1 MTYNPSAT
9 TDAALARAIAAANPN
24 RPPAPP
30 ANPFATHPNDDPD
43 HGAARAA
50 RDWYRGRV
58 AEIRND
64 PMTSDL
70 AKTRALAEAHR
81 QHVQDM
87 TDAHSRLTARRQAR
101 LDYLTGLVPDG
112 PGIPEGTSPA
122 DKAALMTAWR
132 AAIDAVRNA
141 PNRNARAALLAEA
154 QRYGDDIMTRAA
166 LTLARE
172 TGDLGVVDGWVQQTH
187 DVKGWQ
193 AETGQLRGAL
203 AGERQHAPW
212 DYLDFHAEQAPKEI
226 AQLPA
231 MEARAGQGEAA

>member
-1 MTYNPSAT
+1 MANLFANL
-9 TDAALARAIAAANPN
+9 AARQPQ
-24 RPPAPP
+24 PP
-30 ANPFATHPNDDPD
+30 ANPFSVHPNDDPD

-50 RDWYRGRV
+50 RAWYAGRL

-64 PMTSDL
+64 SNPMLSAY
-70 AKTRALAEAHR
+70 AKAQAIAEAHR

-87 TDAHSRLTARRQAR
+87 TEAHGRLTARRQAR
-101 LDYLTGLVPDG
+101 LDYLTSLVPDG

-122 DKAALMTAWR
+122 DRAALMTAWR
-132 AAIDAVRNA
+132 AANDAVRNA

-166 LTLARE
+166 LTHARE
-172 TGDLGVVDGWVQQTH
+172 TGDLGTVDRWVQQTH
-187 DVKGWQ
+187 DVTGWQ

-212 DYLDFHAEQAPKEI
+212 DYLDFHIEQPPKEV
-226 AQLPA
+226 AQLPLL
-231 MEARAGQGEAA
+231 EAQAGQGAA

>member
-1 MTYNPSAT
+1 MSNLFANL
-9 TDAALARAIAAANPN
+9 AARQPQ
-24 RPPAPP
+24 PPAS
-30 ANPFATHPNDDPD
+30 PFETHPNDDPD

-64 PMTSDL
+64 PMASDL

-112 PGIPEGTSPA
+112 PGVADDAAPA
-122 DKAALMTAWR
+122 DRAVLLTAWR
-132 AAIDAVRNA
+132 AALDTVRSA
-141 PNRNARAALLAEA
+141 PDRKTRAALLADA
-154 QRYGDDIMTRAA
+154 QKFGDDIMQRAV
-166 LTLARE
+166 LTHARE
-172 TGDLGVVDGWVQQTH
+172 TGDLGTVDRWVQDTH
-187 DVKGWQ
+187 QVTGWQ